1 MTVTSQA
8 YRVDHT
14 YSEDWADDVIEQ
26 FDSLP
31 STFRELMPTASVR
44 LIIMLYDGA
53 IAALDMAAKSL
64 AEQDEAACH
73 EAVSMVNDIVAQ
85 LYLSLDFDRGGEVA
99 SNLGRIYSYILG
111 RTQKRAPL
119 PSNALISEVR
129 RILNQLHCSW
139 REIDLKMTEA
149 NTINGA
155 SM

>member
-8 YRVDHT
+8 YRADHS

-31 STFRELMPTASVR
+31 SSFRELMPTASVR
-44 LIIMLYDGA
+44 LVIMLYDGA

-64 AEQDEAACH
+64 EEKDEAACH
-73 EAVSMVNDIVAQ
+73 EAVGMVNDIVAQ

-119 PSNALISEVR
+119 PNHALIGEVR
-129 RILNQLHCSW
+129 RILAQLHGSW
-139 REIDLKMTEA
+139 RDIDVKMTEA
-149 NTINGA
+149 KAVNGA
-155 SM
+155 SV